1 MIQIGV
7 WTGQRWAQKDNLCVE
22 YRVRAFYPDVAEI
35 LLERIPMDRRDPYWA
50 TDLSRFVKSHR
61 LVSND

>member
-22 YRVRAFYPDVAEI
+22 YRVRAFCSDTAEI
-35 LLERIPMDRRDPYWA
+35 TLERIPTDYRNPYWT
-50 TDLSRFVKSHR
+50 TDLSKFIKSHR